1 MITVMRRSIIS
12 FAAALAIITLTRC
25 SRPQPSIVGKWA
37 GWMTATCPR
46 PGMLPG
52 NYRPLT
58 ISLDLTA
65 DGQCTNVH
73 GSGIGADI
81 TVHGVYELRDSLF
94 LYMTDWGTD
103 TLWMEKFT
111 DTELVLRRAPYENG
125 CVRYLTM
132 TRELADMTTP

>member
-1 MITVMRRSIIS
+1 MSARSITTGVL
-12 FAAALAIITLTRC
+12 LASILLGCTGP
-25 SRPQPSIVGKWA
+25 RPTIVGKWS
-37 GWMTATCPR
+37 GWMTVKCPNGER
-46 PGMLPG
+46 PVP

-58 ISLDLTA
+58 ISLDLQA

-81 TVHGVYELRDSLF
+81 TSHDTYERK
-94 LYMTDWGTD
+94 D
-103 TLWMEKFT
+103 TLLVFTNFFGRDTLTIQRLT

-132 TRELADMTTP
+132 TREALLGNRQ